1 MEDVDRTELRL
12 LRPGEVAELLGVS
25 RSWLYAAAQE
35 GRIPC
40 VRLGGADG
48 PVRFRRD
55 ALEAWIASGPRREQ
69 IRKASTAT
77 EKRRPPRPRN
87 ADPGQLRLML
97 QPKLQRRTSR
107 IAASVRATASSR
119 PWVAKSA

>member
-1 MEDVDRTELRL
+1 MDDAERTELRL
-12 LRPGEVAELLGVS
+12 LRPSEVAELLGVS

-55 ALEAWIASGPRREQ
+55 ALEAWIASGSRREQ
-69 IRKASTAT
+69 AREASTAR
-77 EKRRPPRPRN
+77 EKRRAPRRRT
-87 ADPGQLRLML
+87 ADPGQLRLM
-97 QPKLQRRTSR
+97 
-107 IAASVRATASSR
+107 R
-119 PWVAKSA
+119 PT

>member
-1 MEDVDRTELRL
+1 MDDVDRVDLRL

-48 PVRFRRD
+48 PVRFRLD
-55 ALEAWIASGPRREQ
+55 ELEAWIASGSRRESV
-69 IRKASTAT
+69 REASAAT
-77 EKRRPPRPRN
+77 EKRRPPQRRK
-87 ADPGQLRLML
+87 ADPGQLRLM
-97 QPKLQRRTSR
+97 PPT
-107 IAASVRATASSR
+107 
-119 PWVAKSA
+119 

>member
-1 MEDVDRTELRL
+1 MEDVDRTELQL

-55 ALEAWIASGPRREQ
+55 ALEAWLALGSQREPVREVGTAAGNRVPRR
-69 IRKASTAT
+69 RK
-77 EKRRPPRPRN
+77 
-87 ADPGQLRLML
+87 ADPGQLRLM
-97 QPKLQRRTSR
+97 PPT
-107 IAASVRATASSR
+107 
-119 PWVAKSA
+119 